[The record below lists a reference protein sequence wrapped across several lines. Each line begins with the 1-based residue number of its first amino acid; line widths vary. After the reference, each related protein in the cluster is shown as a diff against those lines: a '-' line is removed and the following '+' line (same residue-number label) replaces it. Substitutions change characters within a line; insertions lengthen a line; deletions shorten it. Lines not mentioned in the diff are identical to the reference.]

1 MNKLIILGLI
11 GFYIALFLFISE
23 LCLKIKGNPEDIK
36 IIITITT
43 VFAGTIFKEIF
54 NKIMQL
60 KFDYIKS
67 LNLFKRR
74 KKKKVKK

>member
-54 NKIMQL
+54 HKIMQL

-67 LNLFKRR
+67 LFKRR

>member
-60 KFDYIKS
+60 KFDYIK
-67 LNLFKRR
+67 NVF
-74 KKKKVKK
+74 KKKKKKKK

>member
-67 LNLFKRR
+67 LFKRR
-74 KKKKVKK
+74 KKKKVKKWF

>member
-67 LNLFKRR
+67 LFKRR